1 MHHSPGVDALG
12 ERREDMKHFEVHYR
26 YKATHRGDFVL
37 LIKAVDEKDAR
48 RLAYEKIDNR
58 VFEII

>member
-1 MHHSPGVDALG
+1 
-12 ERREDMKHFEVHYR
+12 MKYFEVHYR

-37 LIKAVDEKDAR
+37 CIKAVDEKDAI

-58 VFEII
+58 VFKII

>member
-1 MHHSPGVDALG
+1 M
-12 ERREDMKHFEVHYR
+12 RCYEVHYR

-37 LIKAVDEKDAR
+37 RVKAVDEKDAR

-58 VFEII
+58 VFEITQTILICMPRH